1 MTTEN
6 TVPERDLIAIV
17 GMAGRF
23 PQANGVEALW
33 HLLREGREG
42 LTQFGPDVLRA
53 AGVPEE
59 LSGQPGY
66 VPVNGALS
74 DIEMFDSAFF
84 QMPPSE
90 ARITDPQHRVML
102 ELAWNALENSGHDP
116 ESYDGSIGVYVGCG
130 PSSYL
135 LNNLYPNRAA
145 LTGSGELP
153 LQIGNNKDYLATRI
167 SYKLNLTGPSVCITT
182 ACSTSLVAVHFAAQ
196 SLLGFECDMA
206 LAGGASIQVPQ
217 QTGYLHQEGGILSPD
232 GHCRAFDADAKGT
245 VGGNGAAIVVL
256 KRLADAVADGDRI
269 HAIIRGSAVNNDGAH
284 KAGYTAPSVD
294 GQARVIAEAQEVG
307 EVDPASIGYI
317 EAHGTGTPLGDPIEI
332 AALNQVF
339 DASDTERHLGSI
351 KTNLGHLDEAAGITG
366 LIKATLALQHREIPP
381 SLHFKRPNPEIDL
394 SASGFTVNET
404 LHPWSESVDGTPR
417 RAGVSSFGI
426 GGTNAHVVLEE
437 APERETSPDAREFQL
452 LPVSTRSGE
461 ALAERIRELA
471 SWLETHPE
479 ESLGDTAFTLQC
491 GRRAFSHRA
500 TIVAGDSAE
509 ACETLLRTNASV
521 SSATPEKAPPVVFLC
536 SGQGSQYPGMTRA
549 LYRDEPVFRAALDDC
564 TDRLQTHLGLDLR
577 GLLYPEPGA
586 DGEKAADR
594 LRQTAI
600 AQPALFAV
608 EYAMA
613 ALWRHWGVEP
623 TALIGHSLGEYV
635 AACLSGVMDLDTA
648 LALVAARGRL
658 MQAAPP
664 GAMMA
669 IALPRRELE
678 AFLGGGLEIAAIN
691 APDRCVVSGASEE
704 IDALSKRLEEAGHQA
719 QRLAVSH
726 AFHSALMDPILD
738 GFAREIERHSLNAPE
753 IPYVSNVTGTWIT
766 AEEACDPAS
775 YLRHLRAPVAFSDGI
790 ECVLKDHTDAV
801 FLEIGPGRALA
812 SMAGRIAGPKVRAL
826 SSLPAAGSETE
837 DHGVML
843 ASLGA
848 LWCAG
853 TNVDWDHFSEP
864 DRARVPLP
872 GYPFERTRH
881 WVDVGATAEIAA
893 PEPKIGKRADIA
905 KWFYSPTWK
914 RLPWGN
920 ESHSLVGDKSPW
932 LLLGDGDGLGLAL
945 AERLRARGEDVV
957 TVRRGPGFFSLT
969 DDSFLVR
976 PTAHQDFTAMLDA
989 LSRDGKIPTRI
1000 VHLWSL
1006 APDDPDQDGFVFQS
1020 LIAAGKALS
1029 QQNAG
1034 QKAEITLVCRGV
1046 EDVHGEE
1053 ELFPHAAAAIGPAL
1067 VIPQE
1072 FPDLSC
1078 RSVDIVDPGDD
1089 EAARRTCI
1097 DALLS
1102 VLTSPGT
1109 EKRIALRG
1117 RYKWGQMFEPAPAVA
1132 PEERLP
1138 SRLRHKGIYLI
1149 TGGLGRIG
1157 LLLASYLAERAEA
1170 RLVLIGR
1177 SAPTDAQSEQI
1188 AAIERNGG
1196 RVLAFRADVGNSEEM
1211 RRAKARAEAAFGRI
1225 DGVIHAAAL
1234 PASESYREIP
1244 VLTAAE
1250 RAREFHAKVDGLTVL
1265 EEIFDE
1271 TPPDFFMLFS
1281 SLSSVL
1287 GGLGF
1292 AAYAAANSILDTTAR
1307 DRQRTGNADWISV
1320 NWDGWDFETAGASR
1334 SALESRMRE
1343 ASITADEGTRAFDLL
1358 FNSSFAGQV
1367 AISTGDL
1374 PARLANQQAPR
1385 FPDAE
1390 EKPLSSSD
1398 SEDADNS
1405 TEAIMTSIWSAVLG
1419 IENIGPNDDFFALNG
1434 DSLLGT
1440 QLMAQIN
1447 RRFGSRLQIKTL
1459 FESPTVAGLSALI
1472 AEDNARKD
1480 LAEETVSITP
1490 AAPAEDYPLTHG
1502 QKRLWI
1508 LSQSRD
1514 ASVAYNMAYNV
1525 RLGGPLDTEALHG
1538 AFACIVDRHESLRT
1552 AFATREGEP
1561 RQIVRS
1567 GLPFMLPVR
1576 DLSSAEDPVAA
1587 AREAARAEA
1596 RRPFDLTQPPLL
1608 RAELLR
1614 LSDEDH
1620 VLLVSLHHIV
1630 CDGLSL
1636 NVLMREL
1643 HRSYSALRDKA
1654 APALPPL
1661 TLQYRDFAVWQNKQV
1676 DSPAMAPHRAYWL
1689 DKLQGETPALNLGN
1703 SHSTGRKHGF
1713 DGGQVFVT
1721 LTRTDRQLL
1730 EDLCREQQVTLFMV
1744 LTAAFK
1750 ILLHQASGQEDIVI
1764 GTPVAGR
1771 EVAELGGQI
1780 GLYLNNLV
1788 LRDRIS
1794 RRESFKDLLRR
1805 VRTTVTDAFA
1815 HQSYPYDRLVEDL
1828 TSPGSGPR
1836 APLFD
1841 VMLNLMPS
1849 QDLELRLGDLK
1860 LESFIAENDTTLFDL
1875 NVMVNDAASGLA
1887 MEFSYNT
1894 DRHDAAAVQKLAD
1907 GYLTLL
1913 RSLAADPEQSVRA
1926 LCARLGRQSGE
1937 AASEAATEKAAF
1949 LSSALNLDEV
1959 F

>member
-1 MTTEN
+1 MTAEI
-6 TVPERDLIAIV
+6 TVPDRDLIAIV

-23 PQANGVEALW
+23 PQADGVEALW
-33 HLLREGREG
+33 QLLRDGREG
-42 LTQFGPDVLRA
+42 LTHFEADELHQ

-59 LSGQPGY
+59 LSRHPGY

-116 ESYDGSIGVYVGCG
+116 DLYGGSIGVYVGCG

-135 LNNLYPNRAA
+135 LNNLYPNRAT
-145 LTGSGELP
+145 LSGSGELP
-153 LQIGNNKDYLATRI
+153 IQIGNNKDYLATRI
-167 SYKLNLTGPSVCITT
+167 SYKLNLTGPSVGIAT
-182 ACSTSLVAVHFAAQ
+182 ACSTSLVAVHLAAQ

-206 LAGGASIQVPQ
+206 LAGGASIQLPQ
-217 QTGYLHQEGGILSPD
+217 DMGYLHHDGGILSPD

-256 KRLADAVADGDRI
+256 KRLADAMADGDRI

-284 KAGYTAPSVD
+284 KAGYTAPSVA
-294 GQARVIAEAQEVG
+294 GQASVIAEAQEVG
-307 EVDPASIGYI
+307 EVEPASIGYI

-332 AALNQVF
+332 AALNEVF
-339 DASDTERHLGSI
+339 SASDTERHLGSI

-394 SASGFTVNET
+394 SASSFAVNDT
-404 LHPWSESVDGTPR
+404 LRPWPALPDNAPR
-417 RAGVSSFGI
+417 RAGISSFGI

-437 APERETSPDAREFQL
+437 APESEPSPDTRALQL
-452 LPVSTRSGE
+452 LPVSARSGP
-461 ALAERIRELA
+461 ALAKRIQELA
-471 SWLETHPE
+471 SWLEAHPE

-500 TIVAGDSAE
+500 TVVAGDSAE
-509 ACETLLRTNASV
+509 ARETLRRTDASA
-521 SSATPEKAPPVVFLC
+521 SSATPENAPPVVFLC
-536 SGQGSQYPGMTRA
+536 SGQGSQYPGMTRV

-564 TDRLQTHLGLDLR
+564 ADRLHHHLGLDLR
-577 GLLYPEPGA
+577 GLLYPEPGMN
-586 DGEKAADR
+586 EEEAAER

-658 MQAAPP
+658 MQSAPS
-664 GAMMA
+664 GAMLA
-669 IALPRRELE
+669 VALPRRKLE
-678 AFLGGGLEIAAIN
+678 EFLGDGLEIAAIN
-691 APDRCVVSGASEE
+691 APDRCVISGTCDAIE
-704 IDALSKRLEEAGHQA
+704 ALSEQLEKAGHQA

-726 AFHSALMDPILD
+726 AFHSALMDPILED
-738 GFAREIERHSLNAPE
+738 FARELERHTLNAPSV
-753 IPYVSNVTGTWIT
+753 PYVSNVTGTWIT
-766 AEEACDPAS
+766 AEEARAPAA
-775 YLRHLRAPVAFSDGI
+775 YLRHLRAPVAFAAGI
-790 ECVLKDHTDAV
+790 ECVLKDHPDAV

-812 SMAGRIAGPKVRAL
+812 STAGRIAGPKVRTL
-826 SSLPAAGSETE
+826 SALPAAGSDVD
-837 DHGVML
+837 DHKVLL

-853 TNVDWDHFSEP
+853 VAVDWDNFAEP
-864 DRARVPLP
+864 DRGRVPLP

-881 WVDVGATAEIAA
+881 WVDAKASAA
-893 PEPKIGKRADIA
+893 PELEAGKRADIA
-905 KWFYSPTWK
+905 TWFYTPTWK
-914 RLPWGN
+914 RLPWCDEGHAAT
-920 ESHSLVGDKSPW
+920 EDKSPW

-945 AERLRARGEDVV
+945 AERLRACGENVV

-969 DDSFLVR
+969 ADSFLVR
-976 PTAHQDFTAMLDA
+976 PTAHHDFTALLGA
-989 LSRDGKIPTRI
+989 LSSDGIAPARI

-1020 LIAAGKALS
+1020 LIATARALS
-1029 QQNAG
+1029 EHDSG
-1034 QKAEITLVCRGV
+1034 QSAEITLVCRGV
-1046 EDVHGEE
+1046 EEVDGAE
-1053 ELFPHAAAAIGPAL
+1053 ELSPHAAAAIGPTL

-1072 FPDLSC
+1072 FPSLSC

-1089 EAARRTCI
+1089 EAARHTCL
-1097 DALLS
+1097 DTLLR
-1102 VLTSPGT
+1102 VLTTPGT

-1117 RYKWGQMFEPAPAVA
+1117 RYKWGQIFEPAPTRA
-1132 PEERLP
+1132 PEERQP
-1138 SRLRHKGIYLI
+1138 NRLRHKGIYLI

-1157 LLLASYLAERAEA
+1157 LLLAAYLAERVEA

-1177 SAPTDAQSEQI
+1177 STPTVAQSEHI
-1188 AAIERNGG
+1188 AAIEQNGG
-1196 RVLAFRADVGNSEEM
+1196 RVLSFCADVGNPDEM
-1211 RRAKARAEAAFGRI
+1211 RGAKARAEAAFGRI

-1244 VLTAAE
+1244 ILTATE
-1250 RAREFHAKVDGLTVL
+1250 RAREFHAKVDGLAVL
-1265 EEIFDE
+1265 EEVFEE

-1281 SLSSVL
+1281 SLSAVL

-1292 AAYAAANSILDTTAR
+1292 AAYAAANSILDATAR
-1307 DRQRTGNADWISV
+1307 DRQRAGNADWISV
-1320 NWDGWDFETAGASR
+1320 NWDGWDFETTRASG
-1334 SALESRMRE
+1334 SALESRLRE
-1343 ASITADEGTRAFDLL
+1343 ASITAEEGTRAFDLL
-1358 FNSSFAGQV
+1358 FNSAFTGQIAV
-1367 AISTGDL
+1367 STSDL
-1374 PARLANQQAPR
+1374 SARLARQQAPHR
-1385 FPDAE
+1385 PEAD
-1390 EKPLSSSD
+1390 EKAASSSNNE
-1398 SEDADNS
+1398 SAES
-1405 TEAIMTSIWSAVLG
+1405 GTETIMTSIWCAVLG
-1419 IENIGPNDDFFALNG
+1419 LEKIGPNDDFFALNG

-1472 AEDNARKD
+1472 ARYQGAEDSTEE
-1480 LAEETVSITP
+1480 AESISP
-1490 AAPAEDYPLTHG
+1490 AEPAEDYPLTHG

-1508 LSQSRD
+1508 LSQSRE
-1514 ASVAYNMAYNV
+1514 ASVAYNMAYNM
-1525 RLGGPLDTEALHG
+1525 RLGGALDTEALRG
-1538 AFACIVDRHESLRT
+1538 AFDHIVDRHESLRT
-1552 AFATREGEP
+1552 AFTTREGQP
-1561 RQIVRS
+1561 RQSVRS
-1567 GLPFMLPVR
+1567 SLPFMLPVR
-1576 DLSSAEDPVAA
+1576 DFSGRVDPVAA
-1587 AREAARAEA
+1587 AKEAARTEA

-1643 HRSYSALRDKA
+1643 HEAYNALRDNTK
-1654 APALPPL
+1654 PAHQPL
-1661 TLQYRDFAVWQNKQV
+1661 TLQYRDFAVWQNRQV
-1676 DSPAMAPHRAYWL
+1676 EGAAMTQHRAYWL
-1689 DKLQGETPALNLGN
+1689 DKLQGEIPALNLGDR
-1703 SHSTGRKHGF
+1703 SPASRSTGF
-1713 DGGQVFVT
+1713 DGRQVFVT
-1721 LTRTDRQLL
+1721 LARTDRQLL
-1730 EDLCREQQVTLFMV
+1730 DDLCREQQVTLFMV

-1771 EVAELGGQI
+1771 EVAELDGQI

-1788 LRDRIS
+1788 LRDRVT
-1794 RRESFKDLLRR
+1794 RRESFKDLLRQ
-1805 VRTTVTDAFA
+1805 VRTTVSEAFE

-1828 TSPGSGPR
+1828 SSTGVDGR
-1836 APLFD
+1836 TPLFD

-1849 QDLELRLGDLK
+1849 QDLDLRLGDLK
-1860 LESFIAENDTTLFDL
+1860 LESFMAENETTLFGL
-1875 NVMVNDAASGLA
+1875 NVMVNNGASGLA
-1887 MEFSYNT
+1887 MEFAYNT
-1894 DRHDAAAVQKLAD
+1894 DRHDAVTIRALAD
-1907 GYLTLL
+1907 GYLILL

-1926 LCARLGRQSGE
+1926 LCARLGRRTGE
-1937 AASEAATEKAAF
+1937 APSETVTAKADF

>member
-1 MTTEN
+1 MTAEN

-23 PQANGVEALW
+23 PQADGVEALW
-33 HLLREGREG
+33 QLLRDGREG
-42 LTQFGPDVLRA
+42 LTHFEADELHQ

-59 LSGQPGY
+59 LSKHPDY

-116 ESYDGSIGVYVGCG
+116 DLYGGSIGVYVGCG

-145 LTGSGELP
+145 LSGSGELP
-153 LQIGNNKDYLATRI
+153 IQIGNNKDYLATRI
-167 SYKLNLTGPSVCITT
+167 SYKLNLTGPSVGIAT
-182 ACSTSLVAVHFAAQ
+182 ACSTSLVAVHFAVQ

-206 LAGGASIQVPQ
+206 LAGGASIQLPQ
-217 QTGYLHQEGGILSPD
+217 DMGYLHQEGGILSPD

-284 KAGYTAPSVD
+284 KAGYTAPSVA
-294 GQARVIAEAQEVG
+294 GQASIIAEAQEVG

-332 AALNQVF
+332 AALNEVF
-339 DASDTERHLGSI
+339 GASDTERHLGSV

-394 SASGFTVNET
+394 SASNFTVNDS
-404 LHPWSESVDGTPR
+404 LRPWSASADDTPR

-437 APERETSPDAREFQL
+437 APESEPSPDTRPIQL
-452 LPVSTRSGE
+452 LPVSARSGQ
-461 ALAERIRELA
+461 ALAERIQELA
-471 SWLETHPE
+471 SWLEAHPE
-479 ESLGDTAFTLQC
+479 ESLGDAAFTLQC

-500 TIVAGDSAE
+500 TVVAGDSAE
-509 ACETLLRTNASV
+509 AREALLRVDASAY
-521 SSATPEKAPPVVFLC
+521 SATPENAPPVVFLC

-549 LYRDEPVFRAALDDC
+549 LYRDEPVFRAALDEC
-564 TDRLQTHLGLDLR
+564 ADRLHPHLGLDLR
-577 GLLYPEPGA
+577 GLLYPEAGV
-586 DGEKAADR
+586 DEEEAAER

-623 TALIGHSLGEYV
+623 VALIGHSLGEYV

-658 MQAAPP
+658 MQSAPS
-664 GAMMA
+664 GAMLA
-669 IALPRRELE
+669 VALPRGELQE
-678 AFLGGGLEIAAIN
+678 LLGDGLEIAAIN
-691 APDRCVVSGASEE
+691 APDRCVVSGACDA
-704 IDALSKRLEEAGHQA
+704 IDALSGQLVKAGHQA

-726 AFHSALMDPILD
+726 AFHSALMDPILE
-738 GFAREIERHSLNAPE
+738 GFTRELEHHTLNAPS

-766 AEEACDPAS
+766 ADEARDPAA
-775 YLRHLRAPVAFSDGI
+775 YRRHLRAPVAFSAGI
-790 ECVLKDHTDAV
+790 ESVLKDHPDAV

-812 SMAGRIAGPKVRAL
+812 SMAGRIAGPKVQAL
-826 SSLPAAGSETE
+826 SSLPPAGSDIE
-837 DHGVML
+837 DHKVLL

-853 TNVDWDHFSEP
+853 VAIDWGNFEEP
-864 DRARVPLP
+864 DRGRVPLP

-881 WVDVGATAEIAA
+881 WVDAKASATIAA
-893 PEPKIGKRADIA
+893 PESEAGKQADVA
-905 KWFYSPTWK
+905 RWFYSPTWK
-914 RLPWGN
+914 RLPWDDRG
-920 ESHSLVGDKSPW
+920 HAATDDKSPW

-945 AERLRARGEDVV
+945 AERLRARGENVV

-969 DDSFLVR
+969 ADSFLVR
-976 PTAHQDFTAMLDA
+976 PTAHQDFTAMLEA
-989 LSRDGKIPTRI
+989 LSRDGKAPARI

-1006 APDDPDQDGFVFQS
+1006 APVDPDQDGFVFQS
-1020 LIAAGKALS
+1020 LIATARALS
-1029 QQNAG
+1029 EHGAG
-1034 QKAEITLVCRGV
+1034 QSAEITLVCRGV
-1046 EDVHGEE
+1046 EEVHGAE
-1053 ELFPHAAAAIGPAL
+1053 ELSPHAAAAMGPAL

-1072 FPDLSC
+1072 FPGLSC
-1078 RSVDIVDPGDD
+1078 RSVDIVDPGDE
-1089 EAARRTCI
+1089 EASRHTCL
-1097 DALLS
+1097 DTLLR
-1102 VLTSPGT
+1102 VLTTPGT

-1117 RYKWGQMFEPAPAVA
+1117 RYKWGQIFEPAPTRA

-1138 SRLRHKGIYLI
+1138 NRLRHKGVYLI

-1157 LLLASYLAERAEA
+1157 LLLAAYLAERADA
-1170 RLVLIGR
+1170 RLALIGR
-1177 SAPTDAQSEQI
+1177 SAPTDAQSGHI

-1196 RVLAFRADVGNSEEM
+1196 RVLALRADVGNPEEM
-1211 RRAKARAEAAFGRI
+1211 RGAKARAEAAFGRI

-1244 VLTAAE
+1244 ILTATE
-1250 RAREFHAKVDGLTVL
+1250 RAQEFHAKVDGLAVL
-1265 EEIFDE
+1265 EEVFDE

-1281 SLSSVL
+1281 SLSAVL

-1292 AAYAAANSILDTTAR
+1292 AAYAAANSILDATAR
-1307 DRQRTGNADWISV
+1307 DRQRAGNADWISV
-1320 NWDGWDFETAGASR
+1320 NWDGWDFETTRASG
-1334 SALESRMRE
+1334 SALESRLRE
-1343 ASITADEGTRAFDLL
+1343 ASITAEEGTRAFDLL
-1358 FNSSFAGQV
+1358 FNSAFTGQIAV
-1367 AISTGDL
+1367 STSGL
-1374 PARLANQQAPR
+1374 SARLARQQVQHRPEAS
-1385 FPDAE
+1385 
-1390 EKPLSSSD
+1390 EKASSSSD
-1398 SEDADNS
+1398 NESAES
-1405 TEAIMTSIWSAVLG
+1405 GTEAIMTSIWCAVLG
-1419 IENIGPNDDFFALNG
+1419 LEKIGPNDDFFALNG

-1472 AEDNARKD
+1472 QQDQGAEDSTRV
-1480 LAEETVSITP
+1480 AEGIPP
-1490 AAPAEDYPLTHG
+1490 AEPAEDYPLTHG

-1508 LSQSRD
+1508 LSQSRE
-1514 ASVAYNMAYNV
+1514 ASVAYNMAYNM
-1525 RLGGPLDTEALHG
+1525 RLGGPLDTEALRG
-1538 AFACIVDRHESLRT
+1538 AFAHIVDRHESIRT
-1552 AFATREGEP
+1552 AFPTREGEP
-1561 RQIVRS
+1561 RQSVRD

-1576 DLSSAEDPVAA
+1576 DLSGTRDPI
-1587 AREAARAEA
+1587 EAARDAARTEA

-1643 HRSYSALRDKA
+1643 HEAYSALRDNTK
-1654 APALPPL
+1654 PAHPPL
-1661 TLQYRDFAVWQNKQV
+1661 TLQYRDFAVWQNRQV
-1676 DSPAMAPHRAYWL
+1676 ESAAMIQHRAYWL
-1689 DKLQGETPALNLGN
+1689 DKLQGEIPALDLGDRRTVGTSAN
-1703 SHSTGRKHGF
+1703 F
-1713 DGGQVFVT
+1713 DGRQVFVT
-1721 LTRTDRQLL
+1721 LARTDRQLL

-1771 EVAELGGQI
+1771 EVAELDGQI

-1788 LRDRIS
+1788 LRDRVT
-1794 RRESFKDLLRR
+1794 RRESFKDLLRH
-1805 VRTTVTDAFA
+1805 VRTTVAEAFA

-1828 TSPGSGPR
+1828 SSPGGER
-1836 APLFD
+1836 RTPLFD

-1849 QDLELRLGDLK
+1849 QDLDLRLGDLK
-1860 LESFIAENDTTLFDL
+1860 LESFMAENETTLFDL
-1875 NVMVNDAASGLA
+1875 NVMVNDAPSGLA
-1887 MEFSYNT
+1887 MEFAFNT
-1894 DRHDAAAVQKLAD
+1894 ERHDAAAIRTLAE

-1926 LCARLGRQSGE
+1926 LCARLGRRTGE
-1937 AASEAATEKAAF
+1937 AASEVATEKAAF

>member
-1 MTTEN
+1 MTADN

-23 PQANGVEALW
+23 PQADGVEALW
-33 HLLREGREG
+33 QLLREGREG
-42 LTQFGPDVLRA
+42 LTRFDPDALRA

-59 LSGQPGY
+59 LSSQPGY
-66 VPVNGALS
+66 VPVNGALA

-116 ESYDGSIGVYVGCG
+116 ERYDGSIGVYVGCG

-145 LTGSGELP
+145 LAGSGELP
-153 LQIGNNKDYLATRI
+153 IQIGNNKDYLATRI
-167 SYKLNLTGPSVCITT
+167 SYKLNLTGPSVGIAT

-217 QTGYLHQEGGILSPD
+217 QSGYLHQEGGILSPD
-232 GHCRAFDADAKGT
+232 GRCRAFDADAKGT

-284 KAGYTAPSVD
+284 KAGYTAPSVA
-294 GQARVIAEAQEVG
+294 GQASVITEAQEVG
-307 EVDPASIGYI
+307 EVHPASIGYI

-332 AALNQVF
+332 ATLNEVF
-339 DASDTERHLGSI
+339 GASDTERHLGSV

-381 SLHFKRPNPEIDL
+381 SLHFQRPNPEIDL
-394 SASGFTVNET
+394 SASSFTVNDT
-404 LHPWSESVDGTPR
+404 LRPWPAPSEDAPR

-437 APERETSPDAREFQL
+437 APEREPSPDTRPLQL
-452 LPVSTRSGE
+452 LPVSARSGE
-461 ALAERIRELA
+461 ALANRIQELT
-471 SWLETHPE
+471 SWLEAHPE

-500 TIVAGDSAE
+500 TVIAGDSAE
-509 ACETLLRTNASV
+509 AREALLRTDASAP
-521 SSATPEKAPPVVFLC
+521 SAAPENAPPIVFLC

-549 LYRDEPVFRAALDDC
+549 LYQDEPVFRAALDEC
-564 TDRLQTHLGLDLR
+564 ADRLHTHLELDLR
-577 GLLYPEPGA
+577 GLLYPEAGA
-586 DGEKAADR
+586 DEEEAADR
-594 LRQTAI
+594 LRQTAL
-600 AQPALFAV
+600 AQPALFSV

-623 TALIGHSLGEYV
+623 SVLIGHSLGEYV

-658 MQAAPP
+658 MQSAPP
-664 GAMMA
+664 GAMLA
-669 IALPRRELE
+669 VALPARELE
-678 AFLGGGLEIAAIN
+678 EFLRDGLEIAAIN
-691 APDRCVVSGASEE
+691 APDRCVVSGTCDAIE
-704 IDALSKRLEEAGHQA
+704 ALSGRLEKAGHQA
-719 QRLAVSH
+719 QGLAVSH
-726 AFHSALMDPILD
+726 AFHSALMDPILED
-738 GFAREIERHSLNAPE
+738 FARELERHTLNAPS

-766 AEEACDPAS
+766 AEAARDPAA
-775 YLRHLRAPVAFSDGI
+775 YLRHLRAPVAFSAGI
-790 ECVLKDHTDAV
+790 ECVLKDYPDAV

-812 SMAGRIAGPKVRAL
+812 SMASRIAGPKTRAL
-826 SSLPAAGSETE
+826 SSLPSAGSGTE
-837 DHGVML
+837 DHRVLL

-853 TNVDWDHFSEP
+853 TDIDWDNFSEP
-864 DRARVPLP
+864 ERGRVPLP

-881 WVDVGATAEIAA
+881 WVDAGATAEIAA
-893 PEPKIGKRADIA
+893 PEPETGKRADIA

-914 RLPWGN
+914 RLPWGDGGHAVT
-920 ESHSLVGDKSPW
+920 EDKSPW

-945 AERLRARGEDVV
+945 AKRLRARGEHVV
-957 TVRRGPGFFSLT
+957 TVRRGPGFFNLT
-969 DDSFLVR
+969 ADSFLVR
-976 PTAHQDFTAMLDA
+976 PTAHRDFTAMLDA
-989 LSRDGKIPTRI
+989 LSRDGKTPARI
-1000 VHLWSL
+1000 VYLWSL
-1006 APDDPDQDGFVFQS
+1006 VPDDPDQDGFVFQS
-1020 LIAAGKALS
+1020 LIATAKALS
-1029 QQNAG
+1029 EHDTRQQ
-1034 QKAEITLVCRGV
+1034 AEITLVCRGV

-1053 ELFPHAAAAIGPAL
+1053 ELSPHAAAAMGPAM

-1072 FPDLSC
+1072 FPGLSC
-1078 RSVDIVDPGDD
+1078 RSVDIVDPGDN
-1089 EAARRTCI
+1089 EAAWQTSL
-1097 DALLS
+1097 DALLR
-1102 VLTSPGT
+1102 VLTTPGT
-1109 EKRIALRG
+1109 ERRIALRS
-1117 RYKWGQMFEPAPAVA
+1117 RYKWGQIFEPTPTRA
-1132 PEERLP
+1132 PEESLP
-1138 SRLRHKGIYLI
+1138 SRLRHKGVYLI

-1157 LLLASYLAERAEA
+1157 LLLAAYLAERAEA
-1170 RLVLIGR
+1170 RLVLVGR
-1177 SAPTDAQSEQI
+1177 SAPTDAQSGHI
-1188 AAIERNGG
+1188 ATIERNGG
-1196 RVLAFRADVGNSEEM
+1196 RVLAFRADVGNPEEM
-1211 RRAKARAEAAFGRI
+1211 RGAKARAEAAFGRI

-1234 PASESYREIP
+1234 PASESYREIAA
-1244 VLTAAE
+1244 LTAAE
-1250 RAREFHAKVDGLTVL
+1250 RAREFHAKVDGLAVL
-1265 EEIFDE
+1265 EEIFEE

-1281 SLSSVL
+1281 SLSAVL

-1292 AAYAAANSILDTTAR
+1292 AAYAAANSILDATAR
-1307 DRQRTGNADWISV
+1307 DRQRAGNADWISV
-1320 NWDGWDFETAGASR
+1320 DWDGWDFETTPASK
-1334 SALESRMRE
+1334 STFESRLRE
-1343 ASITADEGTRAFDLL
+1343 ASITAEEGTRAFELL
-1358 FNSSFAGQV
+1358 FNNAFTGQIAV
-1367 AISTGDL
+1367 STSDL
-1374 PARLANQQAPR
+1374 PARIARQHAPR
-1385 FPDAE
+1385 FSDAE
-1390 EKPLSSSD
+1390 EKTVSSSD
-1398 SEDADNS
+1398 NEDADS
-1405 TEAIMTSIWSAVLG
+1405 GAEAIMTSIWSTVLG
-1419 IENIGPNDDFFALNG
+1419 VEKIGPNDDFFALNG

-1459 FESPTVAGLSALI
+1459 FENPTVSGLSALI
-1472 AEDNARKD
+1472 AKDDAPKDNTEE
-1480 LAEETVSITP
+1480 AESITP
-1490 AAPAEDYPLTHG
+1490 TAPAEDYPLTHG

-1514 ASVAYNMAYNV
+1514 ASVAYNMAYNM
-1525 RLGGPLDTEALHG
+1525 RLGGPLDTEALQG

-1576 DLSSAEDPVAA
+1576 DLSGAGDPV
-1587 AREAARAEA
+1587 EAARDAAKAEA
-1596 RRPFDLTQPPLL
+1596 RRPFDLAQPPLL

-1643 HRSYSALRDKA
+1643 HLSYSALRDKA
-1654 APALPPL
+1654 APTLPPL
-1661 TLQYRDFAVWQNKQV
+1661 MLQYRDFAVWQNKQI
-1676 DSPAMAPHRAYWL
+1676 DSPAMTQHRAYWL
-1689 DKLQGETPALNLGN
+1689 DKLQGEIPALDLGDRR
-1703 SHSTGRKHGF
+1703 STGRNRGF

-1721 LTRTDRQLL
+1721 LGRKDRRRL

-1744 LTAAFK
+1744 LTAVFK

-1771 EVAELGGQI
+1771 EVAELDGQI

-1788 LRDRIS
+1788 LRDRIT

-1815 HQSYPYDRLVEDL
+1815 HQPYPYDRLVEDL
-1828 TSPGSGPR
+1828 SSHGGEPR

-1849 QDLELRLGDLK
+1849 QDLELQLGDLK
-1860 LESFIAENDTTLFDL
+1860 LESFMAENDTTLFDL
-1875 NVMVNDAASGLA
+1875 NVMVNDAPSGLA
-1887 MEFSYNT
+1887 MEFAYNT
-1894 DRHDAAAVQKLAD
+1894 DRHEAAAVQGLAD

-1926 LCARLGRQSGE
+1926 LCARLGRRTG
-1937 AASEAATEKAAF
+1937 EAATEKAAF

>member
-1 MTTEN
+1 MTAEN

-23 PQANGVEALW
+23 PQADGVEALW

-42 LTQFGPDVLRA
+42 LTRFDPDTLRA

-59 LSGQPGY
+59 LSAQPGY
-66 VPVNGALS
+66 VPVNGALP

-116 ESYDGSIGVYVGCG
+116 ERYDGSIGVYVGCG

-145 LTGSGELP
+145 LAGSGELP

-284 KAGYTAPSVD
+284 KAGYTAPSVA
-294 GQARVIAEAQEVG
+294 GQASVIAEAQEVG
-307 EVDPASIGYI
+307 EVHPASIGYI

-332 AALNQVF
+332 AALNEVF
-339 DASDTERHLGSI
+339 GASDTERHLGSV

-366 LIKATLALQHREIPP
+366 LIKTTMALQHREIPP

-394 SASGFTVNET
+394 SASSFTVNDT
-404 LHPWSESVDGTPR
+404 LRPWPAPSEDAPR

-437 APERETSPDAREFQL
+437 APEREPSPDTRPLQL
-452 LPVSTRSGE
+452 LPVSARSGE
-461 ALAERIRELA
+461 ALAERIQGLA

-479 ESLGDTAFTLQC
+479 EPLGDTAFTLQC

-509 ACETLLRTNASV
+509 AREALLRTDV
-521 SSATPEKAPPVVFLC
+521 SATSVTPENTPPIVFLC

-549 LYRDEPVFRAALDDC
+549 LYRDEPVFRAALNEC
-564 TDRLQTHLGLDLR
+564 ADRLHTHLELDLR
-577 GLLYPEPGA
+577 GLLYPEPVV
-586 DGEKAADR
+586 DEEEAADR
-594 LRQTAI
+594 LRQTAL

-623 TALIGHSLGEYV
+623 SVLIGHSLGEYV

-658 MQAAPP
+658 MQSAPP
-664 GAMMA
+664 GAMLA
-669 IALPRRELE
+669 VALPARELE
-678 AFLGGGLEIAAIN
+678 EFLRDGLEVAAIN
-691 APDRCVVSGASEE
+691 APDRCVVSGTCDAIE
-704 IDALSKRLEEAGHQA
+704 ALSGRLEKAGHQA
-719 QRLAVSH
+719 QGLAVSH
-726 AFHSALMDPILD
+726 AFHSALMDPILED
-738 GFAREIERHSLNAPE
+738 FARELERHTLNTPS

-766 AEEACDPAS
+766 AEEALDPAA
-775 YLRHLRAPVAFSDGI
+775 YLRHLRAPVAFSTGI
-790 ECVLKDHTDAV
+790 ECVLKDYPDAV

-812 SMAGRIAGPKVRAL
+812 SMASRIAGPKMRTL
-826 SSLPAAGSETE
+826 SSLPPAGSGTG
-837 DHGVML
+837 DHKVLL

-853 TNVDWDHFSEP
+853 TDVDWDNISEP
-864 DRARVPLP
+864 ERGRVPLP

-881 WVDVGATAEIAA
+881 WVDAGATADLPA
-893 PEPKIGKRADIA
+893 PEPETGKRADIA
-905 KWFYSPTWK
+905 TWFYTPTWK
-914 RLPWGN
+914 RLPWGDGGHAVT
-920 ESHSLVGDKSPW
+920 EDKSPW

-945 AERLRARGEDVV
+945 AKRLRARGEHVV

-969 DDSFLVR
+969 TDSFLVR

-989 LSRDGKIPTRI
+989 LSRDGKTPARI

-1020 LIAAGKALS
+1020 LIATARALS
-1029 QQNAG
+1029 EHNTG
-1034 QKAEITLVCRGV
+1034 QSAEITLVCRGV

-1053 ELFPHAAAAIGPAL
+1053 QLSPHVAAAMGPAM

-1072 FPDLSC
+1072 FPGLSC
-1078 RSVDIVDPGDD
+1078 RSVDIVDPGDN
-1089 EAARRTCI
+1089 EAAWQTSL
-1097 DALLS
+1097 DALLR
-1102 VLTSPGT
+1102 VLTTPGT
-1109 EKRIALRG
+1109 ERRIALRG
-1117 RYKWGQMFEPAPAVA
+1117 RYKWGQVFEPAPTRA
-1132 PEERLP
+1132 PEESLP
-1138 SRLRHKGIYLI
+1138 SRLRHKGVYLI

-1157 LLLASYLAERAEA
+1157 LLLATYLTERAEA

-1177 SAPTDAQSEQI
+1177 SAPTDAQSEHI
-1188 AAIERNGG
+1188 AAIERSGG
-1196 RVLAFRADVGNSEEM
+1196 RVLSFRADVGNPEEM
-1211 RRAKARAEAAFGRI
+1211 RGAKTRAEAAFGRI

-1234 PASESYREIP
+1234 PPSESYREIP
-1244 VLTAAE
+1244 TLTATE
-1250 RAREFHAKVDGLTVL
+1250 RAREFHAKVDGLAVL
-1265 EEIFDE
+1265 EEIFEE

-1281 SLSSVL
+1281 SLSAVL

-1292 AAYAAANSILDTTAR
+1292 AAYAAANSILDATAR
-1307 DRQRTGNADWISV
+1307 DRQRAGNADWISID
-1320 NWDGWDFETAGASR
+1320 WDGWDLETTPAGG
-1334 SALESRMRE
+1334 SALEIRLRE
-1343 ASITADEGTRAFDLL
+1343 ASITAEEGTRAFELL
-1358 FNSSFAGQV
+1358 FNSFFTSQIAV
-1367 AISTGDL
+1367 STSDL
-1374 PARLANQQAPR
+1374 PARLARQHAQHL
-1385 FPDAE
+1385 PDAE
-1390 EKPLSSSD
+1390 EKAASSSD
-1398 SEDADNS
+1398 NEDADSS
-1405 TEAIMTSIWSAVLG
+1405 TEAIMKSIWSAVLG
-1419 IENIGPNDDFFALNG
+1419 LEKIGPNDDFFALNG

-1459 FESPTVAGLSALI
+1459 FENPTVAGLSALI
-1472 AEDNARKD
+1472 AEDNAPKD
-1480 LAEETVSITP
+1480 NTQEAESITP

-1514 ASVAYNMAYNV
+1514 ASVAYNMAYNM
-1525 RLGGPLDTEALHG
+1525 RLGGPLDTEALQG

-1552 AFATREGEP
+1552 AFVTREGAP

-1576 DLSSAEDPVAA
+1576 DLSGAGDPVEA
-1587 AREAARAEA
+1587 AREAAKAEA
-1596 RRPFDLTQPPLL
+1596 RRPFDLAQPPLL

-1654 APALPPL
+1654 APTLPPL
-1661 TLQYRDFAVWQNKQV
+1661 MLQYRDFAVWQNRQI
-1676 DSPAMAPHRAYWL
+1676 DSPAMAHHRAYWL
-1689 DKLQGETPALNLGN
+1689 DKLQGEIPALGLGN
-1703 SHSTGRKHGF
+1703 SRSTGRNRGF

-1721 LTRTDRQLL
+1721 LARTDRQLL

-1744 LTAAFK
+1744 LTAVFK
-1750 ILLHQASGQEDIVI
+1750 ILLHQASGQEDVVI

-1771 EVAELGGQI
+1771 EVAELDGQI

-1788 LRDRIS
+1788 LRDRIT

-1828 TSPGSGPR
+1828 SSPGTER
-1836 APLFD
+1836 RTPLFD

-1849 QDLELRLGDLK
+1849 QDLNLRLGDLK
-1860 LESFIAENDTTLFDL
+1860 LESFMAENDTTLFDL
-1875 NVMVNDAASGLA
+1875 NVMVNNAPSGLT
-1887 MEFSYNT
+1887 MEFAYNT
-1894 DRHDAAAVQKLAD
+1894 DRHEAAAVQRLAD

-1949 LSSALNLDEV
+1949 LSGALNLDEV

>member
-1 MTTEN
+1 MTAEN

-23 PQANGVEALW
+23 PQADGVEALW
-33 HLLREGREG
+33 QLLREGREG
-42 LTQFGPDVLRA
+42 LTRFDPDTLRA
-53 AGVPEE
+53 AGVHEE
-59 LSGQPGY
+59 LSAQPGY
-66 VPVNGALS
+66 VPVNGALP

-116 ESYDGSIGVYVGCG
+116 ERYDGSIGVYVGCG

-145 LTGSGELP
+145 LAGSGELP
-153 LQIGNNKDYLATRI
+153 IQIGNNKDYLATRI

-307 EVDPASIGYI
+307 EVDPASVGYI

-339 DASDTERHLGSI
+339 GASDMERHLGSV

-366 LIKATLALQHREIPP
+366 LIKTTMALQHREIPP
-381 SLHFKRPNPEIDL
+381 SLHFQRPNPEIDL
-394 SASGFTVNET
+394 PASGFTVNDT
-404 LHPWSESVDGTPR
+404 VRPWSASADGTPR

-437 APERETSPDAREFQL
+437 APARETCPDARPLQL
-452 LPVSTRSGE
+452 LPVSARSE
-461 ALAERIRELA
+461 QALAERIQGLA

-479 ESLGDTAFTLQC
+479 EPLGDTAFTLQR

-500 TIVAGDSAE
+500 TVIAGDSAE
-509 ACETLLRTNASV
+509 AREALRRTDATASSV
-521 SSATPEKAPPVVFLC
+521 TSENAPPIVFLC

-549 LYRDEPVFRAALDDC
+549 LYQDEPVFRAALDECADG
-564 TDRLQTHLGLDLR
+564 LNPHLGLDLR
-577 GLLYPEPGA
+577 GLLYPEPGVDEEEA
-586 DGEKAADR
+586 VDR

-600 AQPALFAV
+600 AQPALFSV

-658 MQAAPP
+658 MQSAPS
-664 GAMMA
+664 GAMLA
-669 IALPRRELE
+669 VALSPRELDE
-678 AFLGGGLEIAAIN
+678 FLGDGLEIAAIN
-691 APDRCVVSGASEE
+691 APNRCVVSGTSDAIDTLSE
-704 IDALSKRLEEAGHQA
+704 RLEETGHQA
-719 QRLAVSH
+719 QRLSVSH
-726 AFHSALMDPILD
+726 AFHSALMEPILED
-738 GFAREIERHSLNAPE
+738 FAREIGRHTLNAPS

-766 AEEACDPAS
+766 AEEARDPAA
-775 YLRHLRAPVAFSDGI
+775 YQRHLRAPVAFSAGI
-790 ECVLKDHTDAV
+790 ECVLKDYPDAV

-812 SMAGRIAGPKVRAL
+812 SMASRIAGPKTRAL
-826 SSLPAAGSETE
+826 SSLPSAGSGTE
-837 DHGVML
+837 DHRVLL

-853 TNVDWDHFSEP
+853 TDVNWDNISEP
-864 DRARVPLP
+864 ERGRVPLP
-872 GYPFERTRH
+872 GYPFERARH
-881 WVDVGATAEIAA
+881 WVDAGATAEIAA
-893 PEPKIGKRADIA
+893 PEPETGKRADVA
-905 KWFYSPTWK
+905 TWFYTPTWK
-914 RLPWGN
+914 RLPWGDGGHAVT
-920 ESHSLVGDKSPW
+920 EDKSPW

-945 AERLRARGEDVV
+945 AERLRARGEHVV

-969 DDSFLVR
+969 ADSFLVR

-989 LSRDGKIPTRI
+989 LSRDGKTPARI

-1006 APDDPDQDGFVFQS
+1006 VPDDPDQDGFVFQS
-1020 LIAAGKALS
+1020 LIATAKALS
-1029 QQNAG
+1029 EHDTGQQ
-1034 QKAEITLVCRGV
+1034 AEITLVCRGV
-1046 EDVHGEE
+1046 EDVYGEE
-1053 ELFPHAAAAIGPAL
+1053 ELSPHAAAAMGPAM

-1072 FPDLSC
+1072 FPSLSC
-1078 RSVDIVDPGDD
+1078 RSVDIVDPGEDKD
-1089 EAARRTCI
+1089 ARRTCI
-1097 DALLS
+1097 DALIRL
-1102 VLTSPGT
+1102 LTNPSA

-1117 RYKWGQMFEPAPAVA
+1117 RYKWGQVFEPASPTA
-1132 PEERLP
+1132 PEESLP
-1138 SRLRHKGIYLI
+1138 IRLRNQGVYLI

-1157 LLLASYLAERAEA
+1157 LLLAAYLAERADA

-1177 SAPTDAQSEQI
+1177 STPTDTQSGHI
-1188 AAIERNGG
+1188 AAIERSGG
-1196 RVLAFRADVGNSEEM
+1196 RVLAFPADVGNPEEM
-1211 RRAKARAEAAFGRI
+1211 RCAKARAEAAFGRI

-1234 PASESYREIP
+1234 PASESYREIAA
-1244 VLTAAE
+1244 LTAAE
-1250 RAREFHAKVDGLTVL
+1250 RAREFHAKVDGLAVL
-1265 EEIFDE
+1265 EEIFEE

-1281 SLSSVL
+1281 SLSAVL

-1292 AAYAAANSILDTTAR
+1292 AAYAAANSILDATAR
-1307 DRQRTGNADWISV
+1307 DRQRAGNADWISV
-1320 NWDGWDFETAGASR
+1320 NWDGWDFETTRTSG
-1334 SALESRMRE
+1334 SALESRLRE
-1343 ASITADEGTRAFDLL
+1343 ASITAEEGTRAFDLL
-1358 FNSSFAGQV
+1358 FNSA
-1367 AISTGDL
+1367 STGQIAVSTSDL
-1374 PARLANQQAPR
+1374 LARLARQQVQHRPEAS
-1385 FPDAE
+1385 
-1390 EKPLSSSD
+1390 EKAASSSD
-1398 SEDADNS
+1398 NESAECG
-1405 TEAIMTSIWSAVLG
+1405 TETIMTSIWCAVLG
-1419 IENIGPNDDFFALNG
+1419 LEKIGPNDDFFALNG

-1472 AEDNARKD
+1472 EQDQGAEDST
-1480 LAEETVSITP
+1480 EETESITP
-1490 AAPAEDYPLTHG
+1490 AETAADYPLTHG

-1508 LSQSRD
+1508 LSQSRE
-1514 ASVAYNMAYNV
+1514 ASVAYNMAYNM
-1525 RLGGPLDTEALHG
+1525 RLGGPLDTEALRG
-1538 AFACIVDRHESLRT
+1538 AFAYIIDRHESLRS

-1561 RQIVRS
+1561 RQSVRA

-1576 DLSSAEDPVAA
+1576 DLSGTRDPV
-1587 AREAARAEA
+1587 EAARDAAKAEA
-1596 RRPFDLTQPPLL
+1596 RRLFDLTQPPLL

-1643 HRSYSALRDKA
+1643 HEAYSALRDDTK
-1654 APALPPL
+1654 PAHPPL
-1661 TLQYRDFAVWQNKQV
+1661 TLQYRDFAAWQNRQIE
-1676 DSPAMAPHRAYWL
+1676 SEAMTQHQAYWL
-1689 DKLQGETPALNLGN
+1689 DKLQGEIPALNLGDR
-1703 SHSTGRKHGF
+1703 SPASRSTSF

-1721 LTRTDRQLL
+1721 LARTDQQLL

-1750 ILLHQASGQEDIVI
+1750 VLLHQASGQEDIVI

-1771 EVAELGGQI
+1771 EVAELDGQI

-1788 LRDRIS
+1788 LRDRVT
-1794 RRESFKDLLRR
+1794 RRESFKDLLRQ
-1805 VRTTVTDAFA
+1805 VRTTVAEAFA

-1828 TSPGSGPR
+1828 SSPGTER
-1836 APLFD
+1836 RTPLFD
-1841 VMLNLMPS
+1841 AMLNLMPS
-1849 QDLELRLGDLK
+1849 QDLNLQLGDLK
-1860 LESFIAENDTTLFDL
+1860 LESFMAENETTLFDL
-1875 NVMVNDAASGLA
+1875 NVMVNDAPSGLA
-1887 MEFSYNT
+1887 MEFAFNT
-1894 DRHDAAAVQKLAD
+1894 ERHDAAAIQALAD
-1907 GYLTLL
+1907 GYLILL

-1926 LCARLGRQSGE
+1926 LCARLGRRTGE

-1949 LSSALNLDEV
+1949 LSGALNLDEV